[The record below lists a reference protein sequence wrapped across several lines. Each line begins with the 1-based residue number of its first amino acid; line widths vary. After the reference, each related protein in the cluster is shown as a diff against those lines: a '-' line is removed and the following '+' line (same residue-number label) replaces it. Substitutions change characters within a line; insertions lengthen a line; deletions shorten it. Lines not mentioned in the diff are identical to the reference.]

1 MLKPKE
7 VIYTDISSFVYR
19 DDPLD
24 FYKYAVK
31 NWVSTTSNPE
41 KMKDEYFL
49 AGGLRAVM
57 RSKEI
62 KDNSLNKVVYDFM
75 QAHPHSSSPD
85 ELLVSLPPYL
95 SDILPSNHTQ
105 MDKEALLQSIRSTL
119 SIKIRFDNEGGLY
132 RSFSTILQGIE
143 KDKDLFSKTRSFIL
157 LFDWS
162 KVANET
168 IIQGRVKVVP
178 EVVKETLDIAMA
190 MTTML
195 NTPEEKEYAVKEWS
209 ETVAIHAQKFLLNT
223 EGVI

>member
-7 VIYTDISSFVYR
+7 VIYTDISSFAYR

-31 NWVSTTSNPE
+31 NWVTPASTPE

-57 RSKEI
+57 RGKEI
-62 KDNSLNKVVYDFM
+62 KDSSLNKVVYDFM
-75 QAHPHSSSPD
+75 QAHPQSSSPD
-85 ELLVSLPPYL
+85 ELLESLPPHL
-95 SDILPSNHTQ
+95 LDILPPHNAQ
-105 MDKEALLQSIRSTL
+105 MDKKTLLQSIRSTL
-119 SIKIRFDNEGGLY
+119 SIKISFDNEGGLY
-132 RSFSTILQGIE
+132 RSFSSILQGIE
-143 KDKDLFSKTRSFIL
+143 KNRDLFSRTHAFIL

-178 EVVKETLDIAMA
+178 EAVKVTMDVALA
-190 MTTML
+190 MTTIL
-195 NTPEEKEYAVKEWS
+195 HTPQEKEYAVKEWS

-223 EGVI
+223 EGVV